1 MKTDDIKRIIDAG
14 LSEVQTTERDVNAVM
29 EYVLSADAARR
40 PSLSFRSKVVRAVL
54 AAVLLVLLL
63 SVAAQAFG
71 IPVWRMIVSKTDEEY
86 EIRIRKDESG
96 DVLPVLI
103 KTEFTDGERKTWGEE
118 VCSEFEKNGFCPVLP
133 EWKPDRFEPED
144 IFVMT
149 DEFGGAYASML
160 YYGENGGRFKILVE
174 RMGDPEYFHNYVG
187 GIEKDDNEVRMR
199 SIDGIE
205 YMYGTNIDRV
215 WITWM
220 YADLV
225 YSITSTEDFDMCW
238 KMIESMCYDQAD
250 IEWVTVQPE

>member
-29 EYVLSADAARR
+29 EYVLSADSARR

-71 IPVWRMIVSKTDEEY
+71 IPVWRMFLNKTDEEF
-86 EIRIRKDESG
+86 EMRILKDEADGSFPLL
-96 DVLPVLI
+96 V
-103 KTEFTDGERKTWGEE
+103 KMEFTDGERKAWGEE
-118 VCSEFEKNGFCPVLP
+118 VCSEYEKNGFYPVLP
-133 EWKPDRFEPED
+133 EWKPDGFEPED

-160 YYGENGGRFKILVE
+160 YEGEDDRNFVITVE
-174 RMGDPEYFHNYVG
+174 RMGDPEFFHSYVG
-187 GIEKDDNEVRMR
+187 GIVSDENDAKAR
-199 SIDGIE
+199 SIDGVE
-205 YMYGTNIDRV
+205 YMYGTNLDNT

-220 YADLV
+220 YADLM
-225 YSITSTEDFDMCW
+225 YTMFSTEDFDMCW
-238 KMIESMCYDQAD
+238 KMIESMRYDQAD
-250 IEWVTVQPE
+250 IEWVAVQPE

>member
-71 IPVWRMIVSKTDEEY
+71 IPVWRMFVSKTDEEL
-86 EIRIRKDESG
+86 EIRILKDEADGSFPLL
-96 DVLPVLI
+96 V
-103 KTEFTDGERKTWGEE
+103 KTEFTDGERKAWGEE

-133 EWKPDRFEPED
+133 EWKPDGFKLGQ
-144 IFVMT
+144 IFVMA
-149 DEFGGAYASML
+149 DEFDSAYGSVWFC
-160 YYGENGGRFKILVE
+160 GEDNRNITIVVE
-174 RMGDPEYFHNYVG
+174 RMADPEFFCNYVG
-187 GIEKDDNEVRMR
+187 GVESDENEAKVRI
-199 SIDGIE
+199 IDGVE
-205 YMYGTNIDRV
+205 YMYGTNLDNT

-220 YADLV
+220 YADLM
-225 YSITSTEDFDMCW
+225 YTMFSTEDFDMYW
-238 KMIESMCYDQAD
+238 KMIESMRYDQAD
-250 IEWVTVQPE
+250 IEWVAVQPE

>member
-29 EYVLSADAARR
+29 EYVLSADSARR

-71 IPVWRMIVSKTDEEY
+71 IPVWRMFLNKTDEVFEM
-86 EIRIRKDESG
+86 RILKDEADGSFPLL
-96 DVLPVLI
+96 V
-103 KTEFTDGERKTWGEE
+103 KTEFTDGERKAWGEE
-118 VCSEFEKNGFCPVLP
+118 VCSEFEKNGFYPVLP
-133 EWKPDRFEPED
+133 EWKPDGFELEE
-144 IFVMT
+144 ILVMT
-149 DEFGGAYASML
+149 DEFNGAFGSML

-187 GIEKDDNEVRMR
+187 CMEKDDNEVRMR

-215 WITWM
+215 WVTWM

-225 YSITSTEDFDMCW
+225 YSMFSTEDFDVCW
-238 KMIESMCYDQAD
+238 NMIESMRYDQAD
-250 IEWVTVQPE
+250 IEWVALQPE